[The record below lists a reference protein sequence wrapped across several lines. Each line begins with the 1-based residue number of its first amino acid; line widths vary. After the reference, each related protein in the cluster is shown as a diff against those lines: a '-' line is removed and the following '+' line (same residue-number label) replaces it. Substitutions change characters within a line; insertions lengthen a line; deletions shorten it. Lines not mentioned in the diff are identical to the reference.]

1 MTPSFKLILSALPAC
16 TGSGGSTFLST
27 AAATFYSTSVS
38 EESMGGGRFLG
49 VGRVVAV
56 VCLMVVRV
64 AATTNEESTW
74 KQLEACIITM
84 IHFLQLARANSCLC
98 AGPLVISFSIPD
110 VLFFARNTES
120 FNGSPTGAICPY
132 YPSIYNT

>member
-1 MTPSFKLILSALPAC
+1 MEAYLS
-16 TGSGGSTFLST
+16 
-27 AAATFYSTSVS
+27 V
-38 EESMGGGRFLG
+38 LG
-49 VGRVVAV
+49 VGRAVAM

-84 IHFLQLARANSCLC
+84 IHFLQLARRAEPTRAF
-98 AGPLVISFSIPD
+98 AGPLVVSLSIPD

-120 FNGSPTGAICPY
+120 FNGFPTGAICPY
-132 YPSIYNT
+132 PSIF

>member
-1 MTPSFKLILSALPAC
+1 MEI
-16 TGSGGSTFLST
+16 
-27 AAATFYSTSVS
+27 SVS
-38 EESMGGGRFLG
+38 RGSSPGARTWPRRGRA
-49 VGRVVAV
+49 VAM

-84 IHFLQLARANSCLC
+84 IHFLQLARRAKPTRALVV
-98 AGPLVISFSIPD
+98 PLSD

-132 YPSIYNT
+132 PSILNT

>member
-1 MTPSFKLILSALPAC
+1 
-16 TGSGGSTFLST
+16 
-27 AAATFYSTSVS
+27 
-38 EESMGGGRFLG
+38 MGGGGSFLG
-49 VGRVVAV
+49 VGRAVAM

-84 IHFLQLARANSCLC
+84 IHFLQLARRQSRLA
-98 AGPLVISFSIPD
+98 LVVSLSIPD

-120 FNGSPTGAICPY
+120 FNGFPIGAICPY
-132 YPSIYNT
+132 PSIFNT